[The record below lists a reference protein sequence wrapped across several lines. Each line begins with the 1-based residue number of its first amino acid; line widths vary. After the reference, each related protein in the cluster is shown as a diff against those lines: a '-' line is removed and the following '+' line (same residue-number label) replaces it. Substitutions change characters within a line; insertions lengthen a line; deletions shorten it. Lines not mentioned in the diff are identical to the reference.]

1 METHEIIRIEG
12 LSKSFGNGSG
22 KKEVLK
28 GIDLTIHSGSLIGYI
43 GPNGAGKSTT
53 VKILCGIISDY
64 GGKISMFGKDFA
76 GNQLEMKHRIGYI
89 PENGKIYDSLTPM
102 EYGLFLSD
110 IYGLDPDKTRAKM
123 EQFYDLFELK
133 SELNN
138 RMDTFS
144 KGMKQK
150 ALIINGLLHN
160 PDIIFLDEPL
170 SGLDAN
176 SVILVKEMLIQLK
189 NDGKTIFY
197 CSHLMD
203 IVEKI
208 SDRIILI
215 NGGKVVADGT
225 FEELKAGDNKTLEQL
240 FSEMTGKSD
249 NQEKSQFIRNI
260 VNS

>member
-1 METHEIIRIEG
+1 MQHQEIIKIEG
-12 LSKSFGNGSG
+12 LAKSFGTGSS

-28 GIDLTIHSGSLIGYI
+28 GIDLSIQSGSLIGYI

-53 VKILCGIISDY
+53 VKILCGIITDFS
-64 GGKISMFGKDFA
+64 GKISMFGKEFSS
-76 GNQLEMKHRIGYI
+76 NNLELKHRIGYI
-89 PENGKIYDSLTPM
+89 PENGKIYDSLTPL
-102 EYGLFLSD
+102 EYAAFLAG
-110 IYGLDPDKTRAKM
+110 IYGLDPVKTQTKV
-123 EQFYDLFELK
+123 EQLFGLFEMK
-133 SELNN
+133 NEVNN

-150 ALIINGLLHN
+150 ALIINGLVHN

-176 SVILVKEMLIQLK
+176 SVIIVKEMMIQLK

-197 CSHLMD
+197 SSHLMD

-215 NGGKVVADGT
+215 NDGRVIADGT
-225 FEELKAGDNKTLEQL
+225 FDELKAGNAKSLEQL
-240 FSEMTGKSD
+240 FSELTGKTD
-249 NQEKSQFIRNI
+249 NEEKSHSILKIF
-260 VNS
+260 NS

>member
-1 METHEIIRIEG
+1 METHEIIKIEG
-12 LSKSFGNGSG
+12 LTKSFGKGAN

-28 GIDLTIHSGSLIGYI
+28 DINLTINSGSLIGYI

-53 VKILCGIISDY
+53 VKILCGIISDF
-64 GGKISMFGKDFA
+64 GGKISMFGKDLLS
-76 GNQLEMKHRIGYI
+76 NEIELKRRIGYI
-89 PENGKIYDSLTPM
+89 PENGKIYDSLTPI
-102 EYGLFLSD
+102 EYGRFLAD
-110 IYGLDPDKTRAKM
+110 IYGLNHDTTLGKI
-123 EQFYDLFELK
+123 EQLFDLFELK

-176 SVILVKEMLIQLK
+176 SVIIVKEMLVQLK

-197 CSHLMD
+197 SSHLMD

-215 NGGKVVADGT
+215 NDGNVIADGT
-225 FEELKAGDNKTLEQL
+225 FEELKKGNEKSLEQL
-240 FSEMTGKSD
+240 FSEMTGKTD
-249 NQEKSQFIRNI
+249 NREKSHSIRNI

>member
-1 METHEIIRIEG
+1 VESHEIIKIEG
-12 LSKSFGNGSG
+12 LSKSFGNGAG

-28 GIDLTIHSGSLIGYI
+28 GIDLTISSGSLIGYI

-76 GNQLEMKHRIGYI
+76 ANQLEMKHRIGYI
-89 PENGKIYDSLTPM
+89 PENGKIYDSLTPI
-102 EYGLFLSD
+102 EYAMFLSD
-110 IYGLDPDKTRAKM
+110 IYGLDPDKSRAKI
-123 EQFYDLFELK
+123 EQLYDLFELK
-133 SELNN
+133 QELNN

-150 ALIINGLLHN
+150 ALLINGLLHN

-176 SVILVKEMLIQLK
+176 SVIIVKEMLLQLK

-215 NGGKVVADGT
+215 DGGKVIADGT
-225 FEELKAGDNKTLEQL
+225 FEELKAGNTKTLEQL

-249 NQEKSQFIRNI
+249 NEERSQFIRNI